1 MGEWRSGY
9 LRTVFVLIRT
19 AIACRTV
26 FVPTDQQQHPS
37 PFQAAGAADAAAAP
51 AATTVLPMRTAWL
64 VLVVVVLAD
73 LMDLIDSS
81 VANLAGPSIRADL
94 GGGQVTVQWVL
105 SAYTAAFA
113 LGLVTSGRLG
123 DLLGRRRLF
132 LLGMAGFTLTSLACG
147 LAPDTVFLIAA
158 RTLQGLCGSVMIP
171 QGLALVKVVFPPQH
185 LRRALTPVGP
195 VMGLAMVAGPI
206 LAGWLL
212 HLDLFGSQWRS
223 IFLINVPF
231 GVLAGLVALRVLPR
245 HGGEA
250 PDARLDLTGVGLL
263 TAASALLVVPLI
275 QGRELGW
282 PAWTFAMMAGSVAL
296 LALFVVSERHSAHPV
311 VTPSLFR
318 KRSFVVG
325 LVIVAGFY
333 ASQSAFVLVLN
344 LLLQQGL
351 GWAPLRT
358 GLTLIPW
365 ALGTAVAVL
374 LAGAGLAEKLGRAS
388 LHLGLAVAV
397 VGLLGLWWSVA
408 HWGAGVDAWRLTP
421 ALLITGL
428 GSGLVFV
435 PLVDFI
441 IGDATAAEVGTG
453 AGLLNAVQQF
463 AGAIGV
469 AALGTVFFARAGH
482 ASVNSCLAAA
492 ELVFGITAGLNLLT
506 LLLVGL
512 LPKHARN
519 AHG

>member
-1 MGEWRSGY
+1 MS
-9 LRTVFVLIRT
+9 
-19 AIACRTV
+19 
-26 FVPTDQQQHPS
+26 TDQRISQAPTIS
-37 PFQAAGAADAAAAP
+37 P
-51 AATTVLPMRTAWL
+51 LPLRTAWL
-64 VLVVVVLAD
+64 VLAVVVLAD
-73 LMDLIDSS
+73 IMDLIDSS
-81 VANLAGPSIRADL
+81 IANLAGPSIRADL
-94 GGGQVTVQWVL
+94 DGGQVTVQWVL

-132 LLGMAGFTLTSLACG
+132 LLGMTGFTLASLACG
-147 LAPDTVFLIAA
+147 LAPDVVVLIVA

-185 LRRALTPVGP
+185 LRKALTPVGP
-195 VMGLAMVAGPI
+195 LMGLTMVAGPI

-212 HLDLFGSQWRS
+212 HLNLFGSQWRS

-231 GVLAGLVALRVLPR
+231 GVIALLLGRRVLPR
-245 HGGEA
+245 HGGEDRA
-250 PDARLDLTGVGLL
+250 ARLDLTGVGLL
-263 TAASALLVVPLI
+263 TAASALLVIPLI

-282 PAWTFAMMAGSVAL
+282 PAWTYGMMAAAVVL
-296 LALFVVSERHSAHPV
+296 LALFVVSQRRSEHPV
-311 VTPSLFR
+311 ITPTLFR

-333 ASQSAFVLVLN
+333 ASLSAFVLVIN
-344 LLLQQGL
+344 LLLQQGMH
-351 GWAPLRT
+351 WTPLHT
-358 GLTLIPW
+358 GLALIPW

-374 LAGAGLAEKLGRAS
+374 LAGAVLAEKLGRAS
-388 LHLGLAVAV
+388 LHLGLSVAV
-397 VGLLGLWWSVA
+397 VGLLTLWWSVA
-408 HWGAGVDAWRLTP
+408 HWEAGITVWKLAPSLT
-421 ALLITGL
+421 LTGL

-441 IGDATAAEVGTG
+441 IGDATTEEVGTG

-469 AALGTVFFARAGH
+469 AALGTVFFARVGH
-482 ASVNSCLAAA
+482 PSAHSWFAAA
-492 ELVFGITAGLNLLT
+492 ELVLGIAAGLNLLT
-506 LLLVGL
+506 FLLVGL
-512 LPKHARN
+512 LPRHAQR

>member
-1 MGEWRSGY
+1 MSINQRISQ
-9 LRTVFVLIRT
+9 
-19 AIACRTV
+19 AP
-26 FVPTDQQQHPS
+26 PTS
-37 PFQAAGAADAAAAP
+37 
-51 AATTVLPMRTAWL
+51 TLPLRTAWL
-64 VLVVVVLAD
+64 VLAVVVLAD

-81 VANLAGPSIRADL
+81 IASLAGPSIRADL

-132 LLGMAGFTLTSLACG
+132 LLGMSGFTLTSLACG
-147 LAPDTVFLIAA
+147 LAPHVVFLIVA
-158 RTLQGLCGSVMIP
+158 RTLQGLFGSVMIP

-185 LRRALTPVGP
+185 LRKALTPVGP
-195 VMGLAMVAGPI
+195 LMGLTMVAGPI

-212 HLDLFGSQWRS
+212 HLNLFGSQWRS
-223 IFLINVPF
+223 IFLINVPL
-231 GVLAGLVALRVLPR
+231 GVAALALGRRVLPR
-245 HGGEA
+245 HGGE
-250 PDARLDLTGVGLL
+250 DRSARLDLTGVGLL

-275 QGRELGW
+275 QGRDLGW
-282 PAWTFAMMAGSVAL
+282 PAWTYLMMAASAVL
-296 LALFVVSERHSAHPV
+296 LALFVVSQRRSRHPV
-311 VTPSLFR
+311 IAPSLFR

-333 ASQSAFVLVLN
+333 ASLSAFVLVIN
-344 LLLQQGL
+344 LLLQQGRL
-351 GWAPLRT
+351 HWTPLHT

-374 LAGAGLAEKLGRAS
+374 LAGAVLAEKLGRSS
-388 LHLGLAVAV
+388 LHLGLSIAV
-397 VGLLGLWWSVA
+397 VGLLALWWSVA
-408 HWGAGVDAWRLTP
+408 HWGTGITVWKLAP
-421 ALLITGL
+421 ALLLTGF

-441 IGDATAAEVGTG
+441 IGDATAEEVGTG

-469 AALGTVFFARAGH
+469 AALGTVFFARVGH
-482 ASVNSCLAAA
+482 PSVPAYFAAT
-492 ELVFGITAGLNLLT
+492 ELVFGIAAGLNFLT

-512 LPKHARN
+512 LPKHAQQ

>member
-1 MGEWRSGY
+1 MTTEHLSSADSPAPRAPDPTPVPGQAPESVPVPVPE
-9 LRTVFVLIRT
+9 TV
-19 AIACRTV
+19 
-26 FVPTDQQQHPS
+26 
-37 PFQAAGAADAAAAP
+37 AAP
-51 AATTVLPMRTAWL
+51 DAKPTRAAWL
-64 VLVVVVLAD
+64 LLVVVVLAD

-81 VANLAGPSIRADL
+81 IANLAGPSIRADL
-94 GGGQVTVQWVL
+94 GGGQSTVQWVL

-113 LGLVTSGRLG
+113 IGLVTSGRLG

-132 LLGMAGFTLTSLACG
+132 LLGMTGFTLASLACG
-147 LAPDTVFLIAA
+147 LAPNAAFLIVS

-171 QGLALVKVVFPPQH
+171 QGLALVKVVFPPKH
-185 LRRALTPVGP
+185 LRKALAPVGP
-195 VMGLAMVAGPI
+195 LMGLTMVAGPI

-223 IFLINVPF
+223 IFLINVPL
-231 GVLAGLVALRVLPR
+231 GVGAALLGLRVLPH
-245 HGGEA
+245 HGGE
-250 PDARLDLTGVGLL
+250 DRTARLDVLGVALL

-275 QGRELGW
+275 QGRDLGW
-282 PAWTFAMMAGSVAL
+282 PAWTYAMMAGAAVL
-296 LALFVVSERHSAHPV
+296 LALFVVSQRRSAHPV
-311 VTPSLFR
+311 IAPTLFR

-333 ASQSAFVLVLN
+333 ASLSAFVLTIN
-344 LLLQQGL
+344 LLLQQGMH
-351 GWAPLRT
+351 WSPLRT

-374 LAGAGLAEKLGRAS
+374 LAGAVLADRLGRATLHIGLS
-388 LHLGLAVAV
+388 LAV
-397 VGLLGLWWSVA
+397 VGLLGLWWTVD
-408 HWGAGVDAWRLTP
+408 HYDAGLTVWKLAP
-421 ALLITGL
+421 ALLLTGF

-441 IGDATAAEVGTG
+441 IGDATPEEVGTG

-482 ASVNSCLAAA
+482 HPSLPTYLSATTLVIAVAAA
-492 ELVFGITAGLNLLT
+492 INLLT

-512 LPKHARN
+512 LPKHAQN